1 MRAFNQDKRIFQLL
15 FVALLCASS
24 VPNRLLA
31 DDKDASNPP
40 SKSAPAKSD
49 ASKMEA
55 PAPLMERERWL
66 LDRVELLEKRV
77 AELETKSNSPATA
90 ATPFSPPGSPCHT
103 SPRVTTCASSIHTH
117 APQP

>member
-1 MRAFNQDKRIFQLL
+1 MLAFNQDKRIFQLL

-40 SKSAPAKSD
+40 SKSAPTKSD

-77 AELETKSNSPATA
+77 AELETKSNSPPTA
-90 ATPFSPPGSPCHT
+90 PAPFSPPGSSTPT
-103 SPRVTTCASSIHTH
+103 ASNSPPTAPSAS
-117 APQP
+117 